1 MHCGLK
7 LSPQR
12 VAEKYQDRPFGPF
25 RPLSETILHM
35 VVITISVNAPEYDEY
50 CLTIEVGELVSA
62 ALYQYFYPKTV
73 VVSCGLGCQISQYQ
87 KRAGHLCYSFGQSMA
102 WT

>member
-1 MHCGLK
+1 MDDDGVFCDVDDKVCPFTVMSMTKAGKLPMHCGLK

-35 VVITISVNAPEYDEY
+35 VVITISVNASEYDEY
-50 CLTIEVGELVSA
+50 CLTLET
-62 ALYQYFYPKTV
+62 F
-73 VVSCGLGCQISQYQ
+73 
-87 KRAGHLCYSFGQSMA
+87 
-102 WT
+102 